1 MASRRANMERTGVA
15 TMKGTPITLIGPEIK
30 VGDKAPDFNCIDMN
44 MNPVTLANTKR
55 EIRLIASV
63 PSLDTHVCNKMTIR
77 FNDEAERENDER
89 VAWIT
94 VSMDLPFAQKR
105 FVEDE
110 DIQGVKLYS
119 DHRNAS
125 FGEAYGVL
133 IKENRLLSRAVFV
146 IDRNDTVRYVE
157 YVRENGELPNFEAA
171 LRAVWDLVAELDRAA
186 A

>member
-1 MASRRANMERTGVA
+1 MERTGVV

-30 VGDKAPDFNCIDMN
+30 VGDKAPDFNCIDMQ
-44 MNPVTLANTKR
+44 MKPVSIADTKR
-55 EIRLIASV
+55 RIRLIASV
-63 PSLDTHVCNKMTIR
+63 PSLDTYVCNKMTIR
-77 FNDEAERENDER
+77 FNDEAERMNDDR

-105 FVEDE
+105 FMEDE
-110 DIQGVKLYS
+110 DIRAMKLYS
-119 DHRNAS
+119 DHRDAS
-125 FGEAYGVL
+125 FGQNYGVL

-146 IDRNDTVRYVE
+146 IDRDDTVRYVE

-171 LRAVWDLVAELDRAA
+171 LRVVWDLVAELDRAA